1 MTVLQ
6 AWLLIGIPC
15 LVLGMGLFLGRSLLR
30 SALGY
35 LVLGVGFAA
44 MMVYDR
50 ASGAFFGALIAL
62 AYAAGRGGSADV
74 GPDPLSQTG
83 HEAIEAGG

>member
-6 AWLLIGIPC
+6 AWLLFGIPC
-15 LVLGMGLFLGRSLLR
+15 LVLGLALFVGRSMWR
-30 SALGY
+30 SLVGY
-35 LVLGVGFAA
+35 LVLGIGFAT
-44 MMVYDR
+44 MMIYDR

-74 GPDPLSQTG
+74 GPDPLTRTS